1 MINFKMTVRA
11 DCAVSACSLLPL
23 SIKALAHWLSPRSWK
38 GLAFGHEF
46 TLPAPTPV
54 ASIQNKANFPFH
66 QPCLFISFWVAS
78 SQTPAFSNITCGS
91 GLRGV
96 EAAEAQRW
104 SRVSLCPFP
113 QETKPTLPAW
123 SQEPG
128 WDSWA
133 AVGFILTCFSPT
145 QDLGAWFLKHF
156 WRLSRSTLQDTTR
169 AKFQELRET
178 HLLSCFMVKHQCF
191 PTEVRKTY

>member
-113 QETKPTLPAW
+113 QETRPTLPAW
-123 SQEPG
+123 TKQEN
-128 WDSWA
+128 S
-133 AVGFILTCFSPT
+133 
-145 QDLGAWFLKHF
+145 
-156 WRLSRSTLQDTTR
+156 
-169 AKFQELRET
+169 
-178 HLLSCFMVKHQCF
+178 
-191 PTEVRKTY
+191 RKTSTSALWLCQSLWLYRPQQTVENS